1 MIRSVTSKSEDKRRR
16 NAILKAWLIA
26 GTLDITS
33 AFIYYYIKTGKD
45 PVNVLS
51 GVAGVVLGKGLSIK
65 LVPEHENVMQV
76 CGLLFHYMIALA
88 WTLIFFQVFPKL
100 KLQNKNKIVTGL
112 VYGVCIWLV
121 MNLVMI
127 PLYTMNW
134 PVFHAQSVIINTLIL
149 MVMVGLPISIII
161 NKYYTRK

>member
-1 MIRSVTSKSEDKRRR
+1 MNRSATTKSANNRRR
-16 NAILKAWLIA
+16 NPVLKAWLIA

-76 CGLLFHYMIALA
+76 FGLIFHYMIALA
-88 WTLIFFQVFPKL
+88 WTLSCFQVFPML
-100 KLQNKNKIVTGL
+100 KFQNKNKILTGL
-112 VYGVCIWLV
+112 VYVVFILVV
-121 MNLVMI
+121 MNLVII
-127 PLYTMNW
+127 P
-134 PVFHAQSVIINTLIL
+134 
-149 MVMVGLPISIII
+149 
-161 NKYYTRK
+161 

>member
-1 MIRSVTSKSEDKRRR
+1 MDRPAAIKSANNRKR
-16 NAILKAWLIA
+16 NAILKAWLVA
-26 GTLDITS
+26 GTFDITS

-65 LVPEHENVMQV
+65 LLPEHENVMQV

-88 WTLIFFQVFPKL
+88 WTLIFFQLFPLL
-100 KLQNKNKIVTGL
+100 KLQNKNKIVTGM

-149 MVMVGLPISIII
+149 MIMVGLPISIFI

>member
-1 MIRSVTSKSEDKRRR
+1 MDQSAAIKSANNRRK

-51 GVAGVVLGKGLSIK
+51 GVAGIVLGKGLSIK

-88 WTLIFFQVFPKL
+88 WTLIYFQMFPVL

-112 VYGVCIWLV
+112 V
-121 MNLVMI
+121 
-127 PLYTMNW
+127 
-134 PVFHAQSVIINTLIL
+134 
-149 MVMVGLPISIII
+149 
-161 NKYYTRK
+161 